1 MYVNERTEHVF
12 RPRLAGPPSTGL
24 LPTVRVRDP
33 GSLKRLHQVLH
44 IARATFGGG
53 HGCKQ
58 LCFQRMFECAAGMCG
73 PIIGRGE
80 P

>member
-1 MYVNERTEHVF
+1 VMYVNERTEDVF

-44 IARATFGGG
+44 IVRRS
-53 HGCKQ
+53 GCKQ
-58 LCFQRMFECAAGMCG
+58 LCFQRM
-73 PIIGRGE
+73 
-80 P
+80 